1 MSSQNK
7 YFDCILFEDRLFNT
21 NNNDKM
27 MKLKIGCLNK
37 IQNISFKGFYYILF
51 HVIF

>member
-7 YFDCILFEDRLFNT
+7 YFDCILFEDKLFNA
-21 NNNDKM
+21 NNDKM

-37 IQNISFKGFYYILF
+37 IQNFSFKGFFFFLF
-51 HVIF
+51 NF